1 MKKYA
6 IGFDIGGT
14 KCAVVYGSYD
24 ENIEI
29 IDKIKFAT
37 ADISSPI
44 EIVNTLCDKTVEL
57 LAAHGKTVSDIE
69 GIGISCGSP
78 LDPVKGIVQSPPN
91 LPGWDNIEIVKIVKE
106 RIGVN
111 AKLQNDA
118 NACAL
123 AEWKYGAGRGS
134 DNMIFLTFGT
144 GFGAGLILDGRLYNG
159 VNCMAGEIGHVRLS
173 EYGPVG
179 YGKAGSSEGYCSGG
193 GIASL
198 ARTRILE
205 ELQKG
210 HKVSFCPDIESV
222 SRLTAKIVG
231 DAAEAGDELAK
242 AIYAESGKYL
252 GRALSVLVDLLN
264 PDKIVIG
271 SIYARSTDLLRTHM
285 LEEMKKECLPVNFNS
300 VEVVPAELGESIGDI
315 ASLAIALVG

>member
-24 ENIEI
+24 EQIEI

-37 ADISSPI
+37 SSISSPL
-44 EIVNTLCDKTVEL
+44 EIVYTLCDKTIEL
-57 LAAHGKTVSDIE
+57 LKKHGKTTADIE

-78 LDPVKGIVQSPPN
+78 LDPVKGIIQSPPN
-91 LPGWDNIEIVKIVKE
+91 LPGWDNIEIVDIVND
-106 RIGVN
+106 RLGVK

-134 DNMIFLTFGT
+134 NNMIFLTFGT

-179 YGKAGSSEGYCSGG
+179 YGKAGSCEGYCSGG
-193 GIASL
+193 GIVSL
-198 ARTRILE
+198 AQTRVLE

-210 HKVSFCPDIESV
+210 KKVSFCPDVDSV
-222 SRLTAKIVG
+222 AHLTAKIVG
-231 DAAEAGDELAK
+231 DAAEDGDELAK

-252 GRALSVLVDLLN
+252 GRAVSVLVDLLN
-264 PDKIVIG
+264 PDKVVIG
-271 SIYARSTDLLRTHM
+271 SFYARSTELLRSHM
-285 LEEMKKECLPVNFNS
+285 LAEMEKECLPVNFNS
-300 VEVVPAELGESIGDI
+300 VEVVPAELGDSIGDI

>member
-57 LAAHGKTVSDIE
+57 LAAHGKTVADIE

-123 AEWKYGAGRGS
+123 ADWKYGAGRGS

-198 ARTRILE
+198 ARTRVLE

-210 HKVSFCPDIESV
+210 KKVSFCPDIESV
-222 SRLTAKIVG
+222 SHLTAKIVG
-231 DAAEAGDELAK
+231 DAAEAGDELDK

>member
-198 ARTRILE
+198 ARTRVLE

-222 SRLTAKIVG
+222 SHLTAKIVG

>member
-198 ARTRILE
+198 ARTRVLE

-222 SRLTAKIVG
+222 SHLTAKIVG

-285 LEEMKKECLPVNFNS
+285 LEEMQKECLPVNFNS

>member
-57 LAAHGKTVSDIE
+57 LAAHGKTVADIE

-159 VNCMAGEIGHVRLS
+159 VNCMAGAIGHVRLS
-173 EYGPVG
+173 EDGPVG
-179 YGKAGSSEGYCSGG
+179 YGKAGSSAGYCSGG

-198 ARTRILE
+198 ARTRVLE

-222 SRLTAKIVG
+222 SHLTAKIVG